1 MYDYIKM
8 FMHYDLTL
16 SPLALRINIDR
27 GASNK
32 IEISIVKRDRHRRAT
47 AAESVR
53 ITQIYN
59 IIVRD

>member
-1 MYDYIKM
+1 M

-53 ITQIYN
+53 ITQIY
-59 IIVRD
+59 IIYC